1 MPDSLAEKAMR
12 LLAYPL
18 NKDLRIKSGESGA
31 SGLGALLALSK
42 EKKYTEFNKKI
53 SLNENSTILI
63 INTESDTDSKNYKKI
78 INKGRWK

>member
-1 MPDSLAEKAMR
+1 MKQL
-12 LLAYPL
+12 
-18 NKDLRIKSGESGA
+18 
-31 SGLGALLALSK
+31 LLALSK

-78 INKGRWK
+78 INKGR